1 MSKIESEIRLQ
12 NVHGTLMAVQ
22 GHGLLI
28 TGDPGVGKSEL
39 ALGLLDRGHQLVADD
54 APLLEV
60 RSGRLIGHPSPDFIG
75 LLHIQGIGLLDIRRT
90 HGDPGICPEIAL
102 GLILHLDRKAVPLA
116 GEELL
121 MGRWDRPALAGI
133 TLPRMTLP
141 SPGERNLPL
150 LVETLVRHHFHPI
163 GLSQWE

>member
-1 MSKIESEIRLQ
+1 
-12 NVHGTLMAVQ
+12 MAVQ

-60 RSGRLIGHPSPDFIG
+60 RTGRLIGQPPPGFIG

-90 HGDPGICPEIAL
+90 HGDPGVCPEIAL
-102 GLILHLDRKAVPLA
+102 GLILHLDRKAAPLA
-116 GEELL
+116 DEELL
-121 MGRWDRPALAGI
+121 RGRWDRLAFAGI
-133 TLPRMTLP
+133 SLPRMTLP

-150 LVETLVRHHFHPI
+150 LVETLVRHYFLCPN
-163 GLSQWE
+163 QWE